1 MEDIADA
8 DYMHAKRVCKDLE
21 IKHLGKDHDLY
32 LKSDPLLLFHVFDNF
47 RKMCLEIYQLN
58 PVKFLST
65 TGLAWE
71 ATLKKTEVKLELFL
85 ILTCY

>member
-8 DYMHAKRVCKDLE
+8 DYMHAKRVFKDLE

-71 ATLKKTEVKLELFL
+71 AALKKTEVKLELFL